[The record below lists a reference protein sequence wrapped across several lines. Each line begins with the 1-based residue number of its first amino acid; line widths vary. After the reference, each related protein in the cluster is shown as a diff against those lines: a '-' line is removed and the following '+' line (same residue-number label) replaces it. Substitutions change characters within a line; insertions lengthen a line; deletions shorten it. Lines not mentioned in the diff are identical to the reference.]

1 VTGDI
6 ESRLARRGTVRRAVA
21 FLGISAVIVL
31 AVVGRSATEPT
42 PHSALGAP
50 DLAQPV
56 GGAGAPAVGPAT
68 TAATP
73 ATPTHQT
80 KQTKPTTH
88 PAAPTHPRPTAG
100 TTTPTTHHATATTTP
115 AAPRTTTPAAPR
127 TTTPRPTTAP
137 PAPVQRTVTGAA
149 YDVSYGVVEVRV
161 TFKGRRILDV
171 TAVSMPQGGRSS
183 DISAMAGPQLRQE
196 ALTAQSANINA
207 VSGASYTSAG
217 YAKSLQSA
225 IDRAGG

>member
-1 VTGDI
+1 MTGDI

-42 PHSALGAP
+42 PHSALGGP

-56 GGAGAPAVGPAT
+56 GGAGAPAVSATT

-73 ATPTHQT
+73 ATPATPAT
-80 KQTKPTTH
+80 KH
-88 PAAPTHPRPTAG
+88 PAAPTHPRPTAAA
-100 TTTPTTHHATATTTP
+100 TTPTTHHATATTTP

-127 TTTPRPTTAP
+127 RTTPRPTTAP

-171 TAVSMPQGGRSS
+171 TAVSMPQGGRSG